1 MVMGTFIDARALA
14 LVNVDLQKFAKDMA
28 GSTRLRHAWER
39 VRDEVMIPSIEQN
52 FADEGRP
59 NQWPDLEPDTVDRSP
74 GRIGGALTNTG
85 QGRRAATAMARWHV
99 AKNTLTYG
107 SFPAT
112 RWFMPVHDYGS
123 AAAFVPQRQFA
134 MIQQPE
140 DVEAI
145 SEILM
150 EWVEELVNKNIKLR
164 YP

>member
-1 MVMGTFIDARALA
+1 MVMGTFIDTRALA
-14 LVNVDLQKFAKDMA
+14 LVQKDLQAFAKDVA
-28 GSTRLRHAWER
+28 GSNRLRQTWER

-59 NQWPDLEPDTVDRSP
+59 VQWPELEPDTVERTPD
-74 GRIGGALTNTG
+74 RIGLALTNTG
-85 QGRRAATAMARWHV
+85 QGRRAATAIARWHI
-99 AKNTLTYG
+99 AQNTMTYG
-107 SFPAT
+107 SFPAS

-123 AAAFVPQRQFA
+123 AAAHVPQRQFA

-145 SEILM
+145 AEILM
-150 EWVEELVNKNIKLR
+150 EWVEELVNKNVKLR